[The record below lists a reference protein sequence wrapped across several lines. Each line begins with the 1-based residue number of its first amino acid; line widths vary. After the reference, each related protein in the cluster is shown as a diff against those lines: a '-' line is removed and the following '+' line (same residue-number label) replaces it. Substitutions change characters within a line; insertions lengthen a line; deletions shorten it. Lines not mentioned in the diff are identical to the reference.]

1 MTAHIR
7 SVAGPVL
14 GVLLAFWGFGAAAD
28 RDVRPVRGRALLEA
42 SSLPGE
48 WSSPA
53 PHGDWSHVIQ
63 SRTAAPGLRLTF
75 PAADAYRVRVFY
87 RLEGNAAGGLLVG
100 KTSAGSLEP
109 GMWRRVAVDSPF
121 VPKGEPWVLT
131 FRVPEGGRLS
141 VRRVDYRNHLARAG
155 SRILLKPREGWRA
168 SASPTQTGLFLF
180 ALALL
185 GAWAS
190 MAGPGVGGGD
200 RLARSVW
207 LGGGGAGALLVLQRW
222 MSPYPLHA
230 APLALGILL
239 LAVAGAGL
247 LMRLTGGG
255 RALLRRAGL
264 AAAGILVALL
274 LAEGILWAW
283 DPPISRPRIGSYAVY
298 SREFGWLNRPNT
310 QGWQVDVGYHIR
322 INRYG
327 HRGGEHPEKK
337 PAGVFRIL
345 GLGDSFTFGWGVA
358 EEHTFLQVLERKLRE
373 AGHRVQVLNAAVP
386 AWHSSQALHYLAR
399 EGPRFEPDLV
409 VMSFFMD
416 DVFYQTVENI
426 RRGGKAQELRAEEAS
441 ERRRRAEGVTRIR
454 LYNAWFN
461 YKKILRAARD
471 YRRRNPYPS
480 FEAER
485 AQLLS
490 RAGHM
495 AFERKPANVE
505 GLEKMLREWGKVR
518 GGRGLPVIFTF
529 IPAGGALGFP
539 ELQGHA
545 RALQRGSATHGFPYV
560 DVVSALERQPDPR
573 GLYLHPRDGHMSAS
587 GHAVI
592 GEALADLILKGKW
605 LKAKPPRG

>member
-1 MTAHIR
+1 
-7 SVAGPVL
+7 
-14 GVLLAFWGFGAAAD
+14 
-28 RDVRPVRGRALLEA
+28 
-42 SSLPGE
+42 
-48 WSSPA
+48 
-53 PHGDWSHVIQ
+53 
-63 SRTAAPGLRLTF
+63 
-75 PAADAYRVRVFY
+75 
-87 RLEGNAAGGLLVG
+87 
-100 KTSAGSLEP
+100 
-109 GMWRRVAVDSPF
+109 
-121 VPKGEPWVLT
+121 
-131 FRVPEGGRLS
+131 
-141 VRRVDYRNHLARAG
+141 
-155 SRILLKPREGWRA
+155 
-168 SASPTQTGLFLF
+168 
-180 ALALL
+180 
-185 GAWAS
+185 
-190 MAGPGVGGGD
+190 
-200 RLARSVW
+200 
-207 LGGGGAGALLVLQRW
+207 LLVLQQW
-222 MSPYPLHA
+222 ISPYPLHA

-239 LAVAGAGL
+239 LVVAGADL
-247 LMRLTGGG
+247 PVMLAGGG

-264 AAAGILVALL
+264 VAAGVLAALL

-298 SREFGWLNRPNT
+298 SREYGWLNRPGT

-358 EEHTFLQVLERKLRE
+358 EEDTFLQVLERKLRG

-399 EGPRFEPDLV
+399 EGMRFEPDLV

-441 ERRRRAEGVTRIR
+441 ERRRRAERVTRIR

-461 YKKILRAARD
+461 YKRILRAARD

-490 RAGHM
+490 HAEHM
-495 AFERKPANVE
+495 DFERNPANVE
-505 GLEKMLREWGKVR
+505 GLEKMLREWAGVLGER
-518 GGRGLPVIFTF
+518 RLPAVFTF
-529 IPAGGALGFP
+529 LPAGGALGFP
-539 ELQGHA
+539 GLQGHA
-545 RALQRGSATHGFPYV
+545 RALRRGSAAHGFPYA
-560 DVVSALERQPDPR
+560 DAVSALERQPDTR
-573 GLYLHPRDGHMSAS
+573 RLYLHPRDGHMSPL
-587 GHAVI
+587 GHAVV